1 MAKRKKAPKKAPKKV
16 KAPKIV
22 KAEHK
27 QSRFLIISEA
37 ANAYG
42 TRSFDNYAQI
52 RSVAEQLQAGLCKYL
67 DGEQKCVFLVPP
79 QGAFKQHNYG
89 SGAFSV
95 SGKGFLPLEPIS
107 FGLGVRVSESG
118 DFLRIVLQCR
128 KEGDRIDVQV
138 EHNKTYE
145 LDLPVIEQ
153 GLTVVLEGL
162 YQHILHWFTDR
173 VERYDH
179 GNYGTSD
186 IGFDIMRIDG

>member
-1 MAKRKKAPKKAPKKV
+1 MAKRKKTDQKPG
-16 KAPKIV
+16 
-22 KAEHK
+22 HK
-27 QSRFLIISEA
+27 QGQKQEKSRFQIISEA

-42 TRSFDNYAQI
+42 ERSFDNYAQI
-52 RSVAEQLQAGLCKYL
+52 RSVAEQVQAGLCGYL
-67 DGEQKCVFLVPP
+67 DHDRKCVYLVPP
-79 QGAFKQHNYG
+79 QGPFIEQNYG
-89 SGAFSV
+89 SAAFSV

-107 FGLGVRVSESG
+107 FGLGVRVSETG

-145 LDLPVIEQ
+145 LDLPLNEHN
-153 GLTVVLEGL
+153 LDAVLEGL

-186 IGFDIMRIDG
+186 IGFDVLRIDSGT